1 MNSISKYDLAKYEG
15 KEVLQNET
23 SNFAS
28 SFKVLSREKRL
39 AIESLYSFCSYIDD
53 IVDEENSESVN
64 AESKLS
70 RLAFW
75 SDAIEKMYSAGL
87 DCPELKHFEEMS
99 RQFNIPKEYY
109 LTLINGCK
117 RDLQQNRYETIDD
130 LLQYCYGVASIVGLI
145 SIEIFGY
152 RDLKIKEYAVNLGY
166 AMQLTNI
173 IRDVKADKER
183 NFIYLPLADLYA
195 FGLNENDIMK
205 ENYNEKFINLMKFQT
220 ERAKQYYAKAEELL
234 PKKEIRTLFPAEIMG
249 EVYYRIL
256 LKIEK
261 NNYNV
266 FREKTKLTKP
276 QKLLIALKHWIASL

>member
-1 MNSISKYDLAKYEG
+1 MNSISKFDLAKYEG

-28 SFKVLSREKRL
+28 SFKVLGRDKRL
-39 AIESLYSFCSYIDD
+39 AIESLYAFCSYIDD
-53 IVDEENSESVN
+53 IVDEENSASINSET
-64 AESKLS
+64 KLE

-75 SDAIEKMYSAGL
+75 SNAIEKMYSVGL
-87 DCPELKHFEEMS
+87 NYPALRHFEDMS
-99 RQFNIPKEYY
+99 RQFGIPKEYY

-117 RDLQQNRYETIDD
+117 RDLLQNRYQTIEE
-130 LLQYCYGVASIVGLI
+130 LLEYCYGVASIVGLI

-152 RDLKIKEYAVNLGY
+152 NDQKIKEYAVNLGY

-173 IRDVKADKER
+173 IRDVKADKQR
-183 NFIYLPLADLYA
+183 NFIYLPLEDLHS

-205 ENYNEKFINLMKFQT
+205 ENYNEKFINLMKYQT
-220 ERAKQYYAKAEELL
+220 ERAKKYYDIANSLL
-234 PKKEIRTLFPAEIMG
+234 PKNEVRTLFPAEIMG

-266 FREKTKLTKP
+266 FAGKTKLAKP
-276 QKLLIALKHWIASL
+276 QKLLIALKHWLASL